1 MKPRDDIARALNAV
15 AAAWEAVHRAA
26 EAEQMLAS
34 AERTA
39 RGRRAKRP
47 LSVMADAVAYKET
60 GEIIAVDDIDLA
72 EGDLEVVELE
82 LDAATFARV
91 MDAAADSFDA
101 DEREAAEEAAR
112 LELEAQAVQEDCKR
126 LEGQHDFFSGD
137 GCSDNDYEEEEDLSY
152 VERADKR
159 YGGILP
165 PEDMLAAWEA
175 DQQDAEALVHL
186 MEDASETASEL
197 QDEAEWRRSRADE
210 ARSGAARMR
219 RAARGARTLVA
230 VREVEAEAR
239 RGAAAAIAKARKRVT
254 AAALGQ
260 DGDAL
265 SDDRTTEMLGRFAGL
280 IGDAYVQRLSDAP
293 ET

>member
-1 MKPRDDIARALNAV
+1 
-15 AAAWEAVHRAA
+15 
-26 EAEQMLAS
+26 MLAS

-91 MDAAADSFDA
+91 MDAAADRFDA

-112 LELEAQAVQEDCKR
+112 LELKAQAVQEDYKR

-137 GCSDNDYEEEEDLSY
+137 GCSDNDYEEEEEEEDLSY

-265 SDDRTTEMLGRFAGL
+265 SDDRTTEMLRRFAGL